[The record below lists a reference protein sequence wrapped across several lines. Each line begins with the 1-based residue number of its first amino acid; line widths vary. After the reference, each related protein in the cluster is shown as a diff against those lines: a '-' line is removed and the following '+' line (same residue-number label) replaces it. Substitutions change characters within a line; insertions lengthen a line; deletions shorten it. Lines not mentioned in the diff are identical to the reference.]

1 MYKAK
6 PTKQQLEWA
15 DMELGVLIH
24 YCMEIY
30 NPEFRAYKTA
40 AVRTEL
46 PPSIMNPTKLDT
58 DQWIAAAHAMGAKY
72 AVLVANHCT
81 GFSLW
86 QTKVND
92 YSCAS
97 MSWKNGKGDIL
108 ADFIKSCE
116 KYGLKPGIYYSTG
129 CNGYYDINDERQMDY
144 KSDFYQEYVKN
155 VEAQVTEL
163 WSEYGKLVEIWFD
176 GGIVPVEKG
185 GPNLVPILQKYQ
197 PDAICFQGPKEYAH
211 NVRWVGNEDGLAP
224 ENCWATTNNGEAAY
238 DGTFDCEA
246 AGVGDPDGKY
256 WWPAETDM
264 PNRTHKAFGGGWA
277 WRAGDEKE
285 VFTPEQLLDCYVRSV
300 GRNSNLLMGM
310 AISVDGDFQDTKQ
323 FEEFGKLIKE
333 TFGNPIVSVDG
344 EKDRLTVDSVSLAVS
359 EPTEINYISIMEDIS
374 DGQNIRQFDIFLD
387 GELFYSG
394 ECVGHKRIIP
404 VKGKKASHVL
414 LKINKYVD
422 MPTIRKF
429 EIF

>member
-1 MYKAK
+1 MYKSK

-30 NPEFRAYKTA
+30 NPEFRGYKTA

-97 MSWKNGKGDIL
+97 MAWKDGKGDIL

-116 KYGLKPGIYYSTG
+116 KYGLTPGIYYSTG
-129 CNGYYDINDERQMDY
+129 CNGYYDIDDSRAMDY
-144 KSDFYQEYVKN
+144 KSDFYREYVKN
-155 VEAQVTEL
+155 VEAQVKEL
-163 WSEYGKLVEIWFD
+163 WSEYGELFEIWFD
-176 GGIVPVEKG
+176 GGVIPVEKG

-197 PDAICFQGPKEYAH
+197 PNAICFQGPKEYAH

-246 AGVGDPDGKY
+246 AGVGDPNGKY

-264 PNRTHKAFGGGWA
+264 PNRTHRAFGGGWA
-277 WRAGDEKE
+277 WRAGEEKE
-285 VFTPEQLLDCYVRSV
+285 IFTPEQLLDCYIRSV

-333 TFGNPIVSVDG
+333 TFGKPIVSVDG
-344 EKDRLTVDSVSLAVS
+344 EKDHLTVDSVSLAVS
-359 EPTEINYISIMEDIS
+359 KPTEINYISIMEDIS

-394 ECVGHKRIIP
+394 ECIGHKRIIP
-404 VKGKKASHVL
+404 VKGKKASQVL